1 MVHLPQN
8 VTKTVLTHSHIDIS
22 KTFSCGVPCPP
33 AMLFTQV
40 WVKKSATRNWTAGF
54 DLWFHLPGLAPFW
67 SHPIFDN
74 HRQVV
79 LRPAFAGQEVCTP
92 SASFCRPWRTL
103 IWTPPAADGTSTRS
117 LCTTA
122 SSNATAARGP
132 SQNMCGGLCERS
144 CWPHPSECPCGIIWS
159 SSRLDSA

>member
-1 MVHLPQN
+1 MVHLPQHG
-8 VTKTVLTHSHIDIS
+8 TKTALTHSHIDIS

-54 DLWFHLPGLAPFW
+54 GLWFHLPGLAPFW

-92 SASFCRPWRTL
+92 STSFAWLARLLAFLFARCLFVWQKNKTESQHPNANVRRGVVAGVPE
-103 IWTPPAADGTSTRS
+103 PKSS
-117 LCTTA
+117 LA
-122 SSNATAARGP
+122 LMSLAR
-132 SQNMCGGLCERS
+132 
-144 CWPHPSECPCGIIWS
+144 
-159 SSRLDSA
+159 